1 MLMVKKFIRP
11 NNYLGMHQLMRRTLH
26 TSLRPVALS
35 KNYDW
40 VLLQNFRL
48 KENNSIL
55 QVKCSSKR
63 IITRHHT
70 TTTHEQSIREPKREI
85 GFMGWFLLFVPIAT
99 FCLGTWQ
106 VKRRKWK
113 LELMQALH
121 SKTTAEPID
130 LPDDLQEINS
140 LEYCPVRVRGEFDHS
155 REILLGPRS
164 LLLHGDAASQG
175 GLISPGGGQS
185 GALVITPFKLADRN
199 FEILVQRGW
208 VPTSHKDAS
217 TRVAGQVEGEVELV
231 GIVRLAEKRAP
242 FVPQNKPG
250 NAVANSTVPKGPIG
264 GQTRVTLRNE
274 HMSYIFTW

>member
-1 MLMVKKFIRP
+1 M
-11 NNYLGMHQLMRRTLH
+11 
-26 TSLRPVALS
+26 
-35 KNYDW
+35 
-40 VLLQNFRL
+40 
-48 KENNSIL
+48 L

-63 IITRHHT
+63 LITRQHT
-70 TTTHEQSIREPKREI
+70 TTTHEQSMREPKREI

-113 LELMQALH
+113 LELMEALH

-130 LPDDLQEINS
+130 LPDDLQELNS

-175 GLISPGGGQS
+175 GLIAPGGGQS
-185 GALVITPFKLADRN
+185 GALVVTPFKLADRN

-231 GIVRLAEKRAP
+231 GIVRLSEKRAP

-250 NAVANSTVPKGPIG
+250 NRYWYYRDVEGMGRELDTAPVFLDAVANSTVPKGPIG

-274 HMSYIFTW
+274 HMSYIFTWYSLSGATAYMWYRYFIQRLPLK